1 MKTELLS
8 KLASVHLL
16 TARRALAAFLF
27 VFLAALS
34 LCLWFDMAGY
44 EAFSLAYM
52 SAAYCGVISI
62 AWEVGRRGFVR
73 NFARYDGD
81 DQIQFTIAT
90 HPWLSWTAVMITLF
104 FVPTFA

>member
-1 MKTELLS
+1 MKTEILS

-34 LCLWFDMAGY
+34 LCLWFD
-44 EAFSLAYM
+44 
-52 SAAYCGVISI
+52 
-62 AWEVGRRGFVR
+62 
-73 NFARYDGD
+73 
-81 DQIQFTIAT
+81 FTIAT